1 MLQKNGTDCAYFRR
15 QNKSIFRERAQSSPI
30 ETDIIRGMPKDKI
43 EQLIDSMA
51 VRRLGTFTDVANVLD
66 FFLRRESEAVTGQVI
81 YLGGVPNG

>member
-1 MLQKNGTDCAYFRR
+1 MNVIGP
-15 QNKSIFRERAQSSPI
+15 SPI
-30 ETDIIRGMPKDKI
+30 ETDMMRGVPKDKI

-81 YLGGVPNG
+81 YLGGIPNG

>member
-1 MLQKNGTDCAYFRR
+1 MA
-15 QNKSIFRERAQSSPI
+15 RELAEYGITVNVIGPPPI
-30 ETDIIRGMPKDKI
+30 ETDMIRGVPKDKI
-43 EQLIDSMA
+43 EQLIDSMV

>member
-1 MLQKNGTDCAYFRR
+1 MNVIGPSPTKTDM
-15 QNKSIFRERAQSSPI
+15 
-30 ETDIIRGMPKDKI
+30 TRGVPKDKI

>member
-1 MLQKNGTDCAYFRR
+1 MV
-15 QNKSIFRERAQSSPI
+15 
-30 ETDIIRGMPKDKI
+30 
-43 EQLIDSMA
+43 